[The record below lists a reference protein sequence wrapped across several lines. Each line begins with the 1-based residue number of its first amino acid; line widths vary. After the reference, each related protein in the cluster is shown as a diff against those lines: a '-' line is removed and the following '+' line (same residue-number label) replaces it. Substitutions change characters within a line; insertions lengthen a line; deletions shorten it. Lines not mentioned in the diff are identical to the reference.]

1 MVKRLDAA
9 LEPSARGVVSP
20 FLLEAGVALGVIALL
35 VLAEVHLDGAPGL
48 AVRAAVVVALGV
60 ALLAAARRLRLRA
73 QVVGAIA
80 QGLDGLGEAVLV
92 VDRDSCRILHASP
105 AAAGVYG
112 RPAEALIGL
121 DARDLAVSAADRET
135 VEERR
140 RLRAAGHRLPGRT
153 TMAVADPAGR
163 ERHVEWATVPLEAG
177 SLLSIARDVTPRI
190 AAERRLA
197 EESRIMASAFDA
209 AAQPIAVLDAQGA
222 IARVNAAAARLAG
235 RDAAALAGRTPWD
248 AGLMTRGEADE
259 VRTALLA
266 GRDPVQ
272 HDLTWRVPDGGERV
286 VAWSSTATR
295 DAAGAIRSIV
305 AVGRDLTGQRAAE
318 ARARR
323 AHAALDLRSR
333 ELERS
338 NADLAEFAA
347 LASDDLRAPIHAVRG
362 FADLL
367 EADAA
372 PVLAPRD
379 RSYLTALREAA
390 GHAEEMLDGLAAYG
404 RLAHGE
410 ALARDV
416 DCDRT
421 LDAVLD
427 DLAEELEA
435 RDAVVTRAPLPV
447 VPGDPEELRTL
458 FSNLIANAV
467 RHGGVERPQLHVGAE
482 RRGLGWQLSFADDG
496 DGVPP
501 AERQRIFQLFR
512 RLHPRGAHRGS
523 GVGLALCRR
532 IVERHGGAIWVDEAE
547 RGGSVFCVS
556 LPDRE
561 AR

>member
-1 MVKRLDAA
+1 
-9 LEPSARGVVSP
+9 
-20 FLLEAGVALGVIALL
+20 
-35 VLAEVHLDGAPGL
+35 
-48 AVRAAVVVALGV
+48 
-60 ALLAAARRLRLRA
+60 
-73 QVVGAIA
+73 
-80 QGLDGLGEAVLV
+80 
-92 VDRDSCRILHASP
+92 
-105 AAAGVYG
+105 
-112 RPAEALIGL
+112 
-121 DARDLAVSAADRET
+121 
-135 VEERR
+135 
-140 RLRAAGHRLPGRT
+140 
-153 TMAVADPAGR
+153 
-163 ERHVEWATVPLEAG
+163 
-177 SLLSIARDVTPRI
+177 
-190 AAERRLA
+190 
-197 EESRIMASAFDA
+197 
-209 AAQPIAVLDAQGA
+209 
-222 IARVNAAAARLAG
+222 
-235 RDAAALAGRTPWD
+235 
-248 AGLMTRGEADE
+248 
-259 VRTALLA
+259 
-266 GRDPVQ
+266 
-272 HDLTWRVPDGGERV
+272 
-286 VAWSSTATR
+286 
-295 DAAGAIRSIV
+295 
-305 AVGRDLTGQRAAE
+305 
-318 ARARR
+318 
-323 AHAALDLRSR
+323 
-333 ELERS
+333 
-338 NADLAEFAA
+338 
-347 LASDDLRAPIHAVRG
+347 VRG

-467 RHGGVERPQLHVGAE
+467 RHCGVERPQVHVGAE

>member
-1 MVKRLDAA
+1 MVKRLAAA

-20 FLLEAGVALGVIALL
+20 FLLEAAVASAVLALL
-35 VLAEVHLDGAPGL
+35 VLAELHLDGALGL
-48 AVRAAVVVALGV
+48 AVRAAVVVALGL

-80 QGLDGLGEAVLV
+80 QGLDDLGEAVLV
-92 VDRDSCRILHASP
+92 VDQASGLIVHASP
-105 AAAGVYG
+105 AAEEVYG
-112 RPAEALIGL
+112 RPAAALIGL
-121 DARDLAVSAADRET
+121 DAGELAVTPEDRAT

-163 ERHVEWATVPLEAG
+163 ERHVEWATVNLDAA
-177 SLLSIARDVTPRI
+177 SLLSVARDVTPRI

-197 EESRIMASAFDA
+197 EECLRMKSVVETAS
-209 AAQPIAVLDAQGA
+209 
-222 IARVNAAAARLAG
+222 
-235 RDAAALAGRTPWD
+235 
-248 AGLMTRGEADE
+248 
-259 VRTALLA
+259 
-266 GRDPVQ
+266 
-272 HDLTWRVPDGGERV
+272 
-286 VAWSSTATR
+286 
-295 DAAGAIRSIV
+295 
-305 AVGRDLTGQRAAE
+305 AAE

-323 AHAALDLRSR
+323 AHAALDLRSK

-347 LASDDLRAPIHAVRG
+347 LASEDLRAPIHAVSG

-372 PVLAPRD
+372 PALAPRD

-404 RLAHGE
+404 RLGHGE

-416 DCDRT
+416 DCEGT
-421 LDAVLD
+421 LDAVLA
-427 DLAEELEA
+427 DLAGELEA
-435 RDAVVTRAPLPV
+435 RDAVVTREPLPV

-458 FSNLIANAV
+458 FANLIANAV
-467 RHGGVERPQLHVGAE
+467 RHGAPAAPRVHVGAE
-482 RRGLGWQLSFADDG
+482 RRGLGWQLTFADDG
-496 DGVPP
+496 EGVPDG
-501 AERQRIFQLFR
+501 ERQRIFQLFR
-512 RLHPRGAHRGS
+512 RLHPRGAQRGS

-532 IVERHGGAIWVDEAE
+532 IVERHGGAIWVDDAE
-547 RGGSVFCVS
+547 DGGSVFFVS